1 MRALR
6 RDAEVL
12 VTDDPSPQPLQPP
25 AAVRLENVSV
35 TYQRGRVMV
44 DAVKGIDLE
53 IPAGDFVAIEGPSG
67 SGKSTLLRAIAG
79 LWPTTGGRVWIEGIP
94 LDARSDA

>member
-1 MRALR
+1 MLALR
-6 RDAEVL
+6 RNAEVL
-12 VTDDPSPQPLQPP
+12 LAEDRSPKPSQTPP
-25 AAVRLENVSV
+25 AVRLENVHV

-79 LWPTTGGRVWIEGIP
+79 LWPTTGGP
-94 LDARSDA
+94 AR